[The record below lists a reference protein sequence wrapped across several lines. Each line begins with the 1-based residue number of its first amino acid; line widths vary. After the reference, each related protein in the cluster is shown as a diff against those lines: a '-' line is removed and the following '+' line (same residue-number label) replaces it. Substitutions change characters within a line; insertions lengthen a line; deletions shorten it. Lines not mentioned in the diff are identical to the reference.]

1 MIELN
6 IDNYRK
12 IKILDKF
19 LQGHKGFVAG
29 GCFKNILNNEHIKD
43 IDVFFRNRE
52 DFSQAVQYFDTMTSS
67 YVGIN
72 KRNANYIFI
81 YQNTNIKAYKHIET
95 GIVVELNQ
103 KIFGSPI
110 DIISQFDFTITKI
123 AYYKEANSGL
133 LKDKLICTND
143 FFEHLFTKRLVI
155 DDKIPFPMSTFERMI
170 KYIKYGYMPCRETKM
185 KIAKE
190 IHNMK
195 LEEIIAN
202 KSLYDGFD

>member
-72 KRNANYIFI
+72 KMCIRDRS
-81 YQNTNIKAYKHIET
+81 H
-95 GIVVELNQ
+95 
-103 KIFGSPI
+103 
-110 DIISQFDFTITKI
+110 
-123 AYYKEANSGL
+123 
-133 LKDKLICTND
+133 
-143 FFEHLFTKRLVI
+143 
-155 DDKIPFPMSTFERMI
+155 TF
-170 KYIKYGYMPCRETKM
+170 
-185 KIAKE
+185 
-190 IHNMK
+190 
-195 LEEIIAN
+195 N
-202 KSLYDGFD
+202 KW